1 MESHINGE
9 LQVQVDLIVQDFGIG
24 LFSIRGLS
32 LILVLQLRLLN
43 PVMLISQKKKSEF
56 EILCIG
62 MNSLVRRDIIQSII
76 LKWSLDSRI
85 RRMGNGM

>member
-9 LQVQVDLIVQDFGIG
+9 QQVQVDLIVQDFGIG
-24 LFSIRGLS
+24 RFRSRGLS
-32 LILVLQLRLLN
+32 LILVLQRRLLKL
-43 PVMLISQKKKSEF
+43 VMLISQKKKSEF

-62 MNSLVRRDIIQSII
+62 MNSQVRRDIIQSII
-76 LKWSLDSRI
+76 LRWSLDSRI